1 MTTRKL
7 AMAGALGLAS
17 LGLIGAGAGA
27 TFTDAV
33 NVQQKIT
40 AGTIDMQLTSPN
52 STVSFSSN
60 GKTATF
66 ANLGPTNSTFTSGE
80 VPTTITNHGTVTAN
94 AIQLS
99 ASDSRGTD
107 PASNALAGQMC
118 VRIVS
123 PIVNG
128 GVAYEGS
135 LTYLE
140 AHPVQIEGPVAGNGG
155 TDSCT
160 TEFDA
165 GSRACASLDNAAQG
179 GVVTPKITVS
189 YQG

>member
-52 STVSFSSN
+52 STVSFSSD

-66 ANLGPTNSTFTSGE
+66 ANLGPTASTFTSGA
-80 VPTTITNHGTVTAN
+80 VATTITNHGNITAN

-99 ASDSRGTD
+99 ASHVLGTD
-107 PASNALAGQMC
+107 AHSAALASELC
-118 VRIVS
+118 VKIVS
-123 PIVNG
+123 SNQ
-128 GVAYEGS
+128 VAYDGKLS
-135 LTYLE
+135 GLE
-140 AHPVQIEGPVAGNGG
+140 SQPLQLQGPVPPGG
-155 TDSCT
+155 TDSFT
-160 TEFDA
+160 TEFYA
-165 GSRACASLDNAAQG
+165 GKGACASLDNAAEG
-179 GVVTPKITVS
+179 GVVTPTVTVS

>member
-52 STVSFSSN
+52 STVSFSSD

-66 ANLGPTNSTFTSGE
+66 ANLGPTASTFTSGA
-80 VPTTITNHGTVTAN
+80 VATTITNPCPRAAHAT
-94 AIQLS
+94 QLS
-99 ASDSRGTD
+99 SSHVLGTD
-107 PASNALAGQMC
+107 AHRAALASELRVKIGSSNQ
-118 VRIVS
+118 
-123 PIVNG
+123 
-128 GVAYEGS
+128 VADDG
-135 LTYLE
+135 
-140 AHPVQIEGPVAGNGG
+140 
-155 TDSCT
+155 
-160 TEFDA
+160 
-165 GSRACASLDNAAQG
+165 
-179 GVVTPKITVS
+179 K
-189 YQG
+189 